1 MAPHR
6 RRQVLSAAAVASV
19 LAAIF
24 WLTIDRF
31 QPLPPG
37 VQLWEWCFM
46 CGREWGIDFA
56 LNIALFVPLGIV
68 CRLARIPVFP
78 AILGILATSFV
89 IEVLQLVIPQ
99 RITSID
105 DLISNTLGGT
115 IGFLLGGHMR
125 AILVPRARQA
135 AMAVVAA
142 GMFALVVPWGTL
154 WLFEPAPTDH
164 PYWGQFSPVL
174 GQFDR
179 FDGTI
184 IEASVDSEPLRNGR
198 LPNTDAVRRRLRQD
212 SVTVRAVVRGGR
224 ATGRLA
230 PVVSIFDGEHNEV
243 MLLGRSG
250 GRSLTFRLRSRASR
264 IGLRTPSVTVWDG
277 FPGAADSVSPTPVH
291 LSGTIDGYSLTAAS
305 RYARSSGDTNR
316 VSRTIDF
323 RHTNGW
329 AYLVPF
335 ENLYTRHAGRFTTI
349 WLALVFAPL
358 GYYGAVAV
366 VRNRGARP
374 RLVVL
379 LWSLAVVLLALV
391 GLPRMTGLAPAG
403 GNEWL
408 GAAIGLAAGS
418 LAGGALVVIA
428 NWNRDSRSGKW
439 EAGKGR

>member
-1 MAPHR
+1 M
-6 RRQVLSAAAVASV
+6 VTV
-19 LAAIF
+19 LAAIL
-24 WLTIDRF
+24 WVTLDRF
-31 QPLPPG
+31 LPPPPG

-68 CRLARIPVFP
+68 FRLARIPLFP
-78 AILGILATSFV
+78 AMLGILATSFV

-105 DLISNTLGGT
+105 DLISNTLGGAL
-115 IGFLLGGHMR
+115 GFFLGGHMR
-125 AILVPRARQA
+125 AMIAPSARQA
-135 AMAVVAA
+135 ATAVLAA
-142 GMFALVVPWGTL
+142 GMLVLVVPWGTL

-174 GQFDR
+174 GQFGR

-184 IEASVDSEPLRNGR
+184 IEASVAGEPLRNGR
-198 LPNTDAVRRRLRQD
+198 LPNTDAVRRQLRQD
-212 SVTVRAVVRGGR
+212 SVTVRAVARGGR
-224 ATGRLA
+224 ATQRLA

-264 IGLRTPSVTVWDG
+264 IGLRTPTVTVWDG
-277 FPGAADSVSPTPVH
+277 FPGPVDSVSPTPVH

-305 RYARSSGDTNR
+305 RYATSSGDTNR

-323 RHTNGW
+323 RHTHGW

-358 GYYGAVAV
+358 GYYGAVGI
-366 VRNRGARP
+366 VRYRGALRF
-374 RLVVL
+374 VL
-379 LWSLAVVLLALV
+379 LLWIVSVVLLALV
-391 GLPRMTGLAPAG
+391 ALPRMSGLAFASE
-403 GNEWL
+403 NEWL
-408 GAAIGLAAGS
+408 GAAIGLGAGS

-428 NWNRDSRSGKW
+428 NWNRDLRSGKW
-439 EAGKGR
+439 ETGNGK

>member
-1 MAPHR
+1 MMAPPR
-6 RRQVLSAAAVASV
+6 RRRILPGVAVVSV
-19 LAAIF
+19 LTAIL
-24 WLTIDRF
+24 WATLDRF
-31 QPLPPG
+31 QPPPPG

-68 CRLARIPVFP
+68 FRLARIPPFP

-89 IEVLQLVIPQ
+89 IEVLQLIIPG

-105 DLISNTLGGT
+105 DLISNTVGGILG
-115 IGFLLGGHMR
+115 FVVGGHLR
-125 AILVPRARQA
+125 AIVAPRARHA
-135 AMAVVAA
+135 ASAAIAA
-142 GMFALVVPWGTL
+142 GVFALVVLWGTL

-174 GQFDR
+174 GQFAR

-184 IEASVDSEPLRNGR
+184 IEASVAGEPLRNGR

-212 SVTVRAVVRGGR
+212 SVTVSAVVRGGK

-264 IGLRTPSVTVWDG
+264 IGLRTPTVTVWDG
-277 FPGAADSVSPTPVH
+277 FPGAADSTSPVPVH
-291 LSGTIDGYSLTAAS
+291 LSGTINGYSLTAAS

-323 RHTNGW
+323 RHTHGW
-329 AYLVPF
+329 AYFVPF

-349 WLALVFAPL
+349 WLTLVFSPF
-358 GYYGAVAV
+358 GYYSAVAI
-366 VRNRGARP
+366 VRYRGARS
-374 RLVVL
+374 RFVVL
-379 LWSLAVVLLALV
+379 LWAAAVVLLALV
-391 GLPRMTGLAPAG
+391 ALPRVMGLASAG
-403 GNEWL
+403 ENEWL

-418 LAGGALVVIA
+418 LAGGVAMAVMAKLA
-428 NWNRDSRSGKW
+428 PLDPSS
-439 EAGKGR
+439 